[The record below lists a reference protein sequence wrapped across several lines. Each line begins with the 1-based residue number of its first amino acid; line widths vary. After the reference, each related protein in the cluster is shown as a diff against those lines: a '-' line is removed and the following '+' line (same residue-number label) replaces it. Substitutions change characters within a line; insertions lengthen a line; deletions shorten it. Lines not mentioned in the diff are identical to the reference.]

1 MNPPDRIDEIIQDV
15 AIRHGYVISRD
26 DPVLM
31 TYTIN
36 QKVME
41 SSAGVQRAVLEE
53 HLRGMEEISKDLQDH
68 AASQMDK
75 VLREATESIR
85 LTIRQEA
92 ENLLRQQRSE
102 NEAAYRLLAENCLQ
116 WRRFAAVAM
125 SVSIFAL
132 LAAVIVLSV
141 SG

>member
-1 MNPPDRIDEIIQDV
+1 MNPSDRIDEIIQDV

-41 SSAGVQRAVLEE
+41 SSAGVQRAVLED
-53 HLRGMEEISKDLQDH
+53 HLRGMKEISKDLQDH

-75 VLREATESIR
+75 VLREATESIANARKRSR
-85 LTIRQEA
+85 LSRIR
-92 ENLLRQQRSE
+92 NRLRGDLRS
-102 NEAAYRLLAENCLQ
+102 CSSQ
-116 WRRFAAVAM
+116 
-125 SVSIFAL
+125 ST
-132 LAAVIVLSV
+132 
-141 SG
+141 